1 MAWYVQWD
9 WKRQKSYIER
19 PIQYLYLRELYCNV
33 EKKPSSGNT
42 NTLTLDANAKEY
54 RLQHTAAE
62 VAEIRMK
69 DMNDDKSKNDNQQQ

>member
-1 MAWYVQWD
+1 MAWYMQWD
-9 WKRQKSYIER
+9 WERQKSYIER

-33 EKKPSSGNT
+33 EKKPSSENT

>member
-1 MAWYVQWD
+1 M
-9 WKRQKSYIER
+9 
-19 PIQYLYLRELYCNV
+19 L
-33 EKKPSSGNT
+33 KKKQSSENI